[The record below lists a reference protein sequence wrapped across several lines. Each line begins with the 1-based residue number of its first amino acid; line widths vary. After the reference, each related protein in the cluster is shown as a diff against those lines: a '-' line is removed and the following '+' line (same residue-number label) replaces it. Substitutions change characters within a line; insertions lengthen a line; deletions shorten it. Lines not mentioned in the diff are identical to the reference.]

1 MPAWV
6 EQAFDEYAKRLHDN
20 CQLQLIEVPAVK
32 RNKNADIKRIARDE
46 GQKLLAAAPTKSRTI
61 ALERTGKTIDTRT
74 LSKKI
79 QDWMN
84 DGVNA
89 ALLIGGPEGL
99 SPEVLKAADET
110 WSLSAM
116 TFAHPVVRVMVA
128 EQIYRAWSIT
138 QGLPY
143 HRAG

>member
-1 MPAWV
+1 MPSWV
-6 EQAFDEYAKRLHDN
+6 EQAFNEYVKRIHEN
-20 CQLQLIEVPAVK
+20 CQLDLIEIPALK

-46 GQKLLAAAPTKSRTI
+46 GRKILSAVPPNSRII
-61 ALERTGKTIDTRT
+61 ALERTGKTIDTQT

-79 QDWMN
+79 KNWMN
-84 DGVNA
+84 GGVSA
-89 ALLIGGPEGL
+89 TLLLGGPEGL
-99 SPEVLKAADET
+99 SPEVLKTADET

-128 EQIYRAWSIT
+128 EQVYRAWSII